1 MSKRSRKSG
10 AARGASTAPTGSG
23 ASPPRSGRGS
33 PGAGGL
39 LRRPGLRFALFFAA
53 AAALAL
59 GVLSPALR
67 GPFVSDDLHYVP
79 NNPYVTGFS
88 LELLDDVLD
97 PRGEPVAITEN
108 YTPVHLLVHAA
119 AWRLFGPNVT
129 GHHVLNVL
137 LHALAAALL
146 APLLRRSGLPWAA
159 ALGGSLFFLV
169 HPANV
174 EAAAWINQV
183 KSTASV
189 SFAILALLALERR
202 PALGTLCFALA
213 LLAKPT
219 SAFALPVAAVFSWT
233 RLRGDAAARA
243 WRWVTLWTGL
253 FLAYAAVEMLAFTQ
267 AVSGVAP
274 VDPDPF
280 VRLRT
285 SVGFVARYFAMAA
298 TSLGVSAFH
307 EPDAARSLAN
317 PWWLGGLA
325 LLAVLGSRTLV
336 TLRARREEAAYWVWA
351 ASAFLPVAQVW
362 PFPFPL
368 ADRYLYPILP
378 GLIGGFLL
386 WGLPAAE
393 RALARLPR
401 LAPGAALLGLAL
413 LAAFA
418 ARSHARARIWA
429 VPALLAADS
438 AANYPQGVNAQLLR
452 ATRAMQVGDRGAAVA
467 ALRAAGQRGYERFDQ
482 LLANP
487 TYAPLQGD
495 PAFDAVIS
503 DMAGRWV
510 TRLAAVP
517 EPAQAELLSLA
528 VAHRLRGERDAAR
541 SAARRGLALDG
552 PLRGALE
559 AELQRLGGE
568 SGDGVE

>member
-1 MSKRSRKSG
+1 VSKRARKK
-10 AARGASTAPTGSG
+10 TG
-23 ASPPRSGRGS
+23 PRSAPVAKSPAGKGALRS
-33 PGAGGL
+33 PGA
-39 LRRPGLRFALFFAA
+39 RFALLFAA
-53 AAALAL
+53 YAALAL
-59 GVLSPALR
+59 AVLSPALR

-88 LELLDDVLD
+88 LELFDDVLD

-108 YTPVHLLVHAA
+108 YTPVHLLLHAA
-119 AWRLFGPNVT
+119 AWRLFGPDVT
-129 GHHVLNVL
+129 GHHVLNAL

-146 APLLRRSGLPWAA
+146 APLLRRSGVPWPA
-159 ALGGSLFFLV
+159 ALGGSLFFLL

-189 SFAILALLALERR
+189 SLAILALLALERR

-219 SAFALPVAAVFSWT
+219 SAFVLPVAAVFSWS
-233 RLRGDAAARA
+233 RLRGEAARRTYVWLGVWA
-243 WRWVTLWTGL
+243 AL
-253 FLAYAAVEMLAFTQ
+253 FAVYAAFEMVAFTR

-274 VDPDPF
+274 IDPDPF

-285 SVGFVARYFAMAA
+285 SVGFVARYFAMAT

-307 EPDAARSLAN
+307 EPDAARSLAD

-325 LLAVLGSRTLV
+325 LFVVLGARTFV
-336 TLRARREEAAYWVWA
+336 ALRARREEAAYWVWA
-351 ASAFLPVAQVW
+351 ATAFLPVAQVW

-378 GLIGGFLL
+378 GLIGGVLL
-386 WGLPAAE
+386 FGLPYAE
-393 RALARLPR
+393 RALARVPR
-401 LAPGAALLGLAL
+401 LAPAAAVLALAL
-413 LAAFA
+413 LAVFA

-438 AANYPQGVNAQLLR
+438 AANYPDGVNAQLLR
-452 ATRAMQVGDRGAAVA
+452 ATRAMQIGDRAAAVA
-467 ALRAAGQRGYERFDQ
+467 ALRAAGARGYERFDQ

-487 TYAPLQGD
+487 IYAPLQGD
-495 PAFDAVIS
+495 PGFDALIA
-503 DMAGRWV
+503 DMAGRWI
-510 TRLAAVP
+510 TRLGALP
-517 EPAQAELLSLA
+517 DPAQSELLSLA
-528 VAHRLRGERDAAR
+528 IAHRLRGEREEARRAAQ
-541 SAARRGLALDG
+541 RGLAQDG
-552 PLRGALE
+552 PLRAALE
-559 AELQRLGGE
+559 QELRLSGG
-568 SGDGVE
+568 GG